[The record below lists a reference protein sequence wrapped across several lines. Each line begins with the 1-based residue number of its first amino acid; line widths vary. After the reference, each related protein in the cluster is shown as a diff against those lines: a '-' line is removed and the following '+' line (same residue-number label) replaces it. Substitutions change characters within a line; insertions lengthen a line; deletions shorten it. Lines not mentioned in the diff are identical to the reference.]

1 MFLHSIRSSLLAL
14 ASALILV
21 ACGGGNSSSAP
32 PPPEG
37 GIKLANGDGQVTLS
51 WNSTPGVEYW
61 IFAAPNNPNLSL
73 SNWLATSGSTYKLN
87 VTSPFVVSGL
97 SNGTPY
103 SFFITGRINGGPG
116 GAATPTV
123 TATPR
128 LAGTE
133 WTSGANI
140 NTGTKT
146 GLTFGSYVDT
156 ATNTFQY
163 RYIAVGNDGRMFSA
177 SKIDTWTAITPLV
190 STNLNSATYGF
201 SKFMA
206 VGDVGKI
213 IYSTDTKTWTQ
224 ATSNSVQ
231 NLNAVVSNGSLAVA
245 VGHNGTILTSK
256 DAITWTAATTVP
268 TSAHLYGVTYTSSA
282 TWIAVGAGGTLLTST
297 DGATWIA
304 QVTGSTADLK
314 AVGSLVSSV
323 NGTITYT
330 YVAAG
335 QNGTILKS
343 NDLTAWTVQSS
354 NTTANFND
362 MSSLGQFLLVG
373 SNGTILT
380 SIDGVTW
387 ARQTTNVSTELTS
400 ILKAE
405 NQYLS
410 VNASGGILYSQ

>member
-21 ACGGGNSSSAP
+21 ACGGGSSSSAP

-37 GIKLANGDGQVTLS
+37 GITLANGDGQVTLS

-61 IFAAPNNPNLSL
+61 IFAAPNNPNLNL
-73 SNWLATSGSTYKLN
+73 SNWLATTGSTYRLN
-87 VTSPFVVSGL
+87 VTSPFVVTGL

-103 SFFITGRINGGPG
+103 SFFITGRINGGVG

-123 TATPR
+123 TGTPR

-133 WTSGANI
+133 WTAGATI

-146 GLTFGSYVDT
+146 GLTYGSYVDT
-156 ATNTFQY
+156 ATNTLQY
-163 RYIAVGNDGRMFSA
+163 RYLAVGNGGRMFSA
-177 SKIDTWTAITPLV
+177 SKIDTWTALTPLV
-190 STNLNSATYGF
+190 NNNLNAATFGF
-201 SKFMA
+201 AKFIA
-206 VGDVGKI
+206 VGDAGKI
-213 IYSTDTKTWTQ
+213 IYSSDTKTWTQ
-224 ATSNSVQ
+224 ATSTATQ
-231 NLNAVVSNGSLAVA
+231 NFNAVVANGSIVVA
-245 VGHNGTILTSK
+245 VGDNGTIMTSK

-268 TSAHLYGVTYTSSA
+268 TTAHLYGVTYSASA

-297 DGATWIA
+297 DGVTWTA
-304 QVTGSTADLK
+304 QSSGTTADLK
-314 AVGSLVSSV
+314 AVGSLSSTL
-323 NGTITYT
+323 NGTTTYT

-343 NDLTAWTVQSS
+343 NDFLTWTAQSS

-362 MSSLGQFLLVG
+362 MSSLGQLLLVG
-373 SNGTILT
+373 SNGTVLT

-387 ARQTTNVSTELTS
+387 TRQTTNVSSELTT

-405 NQYLS
+405 NQYVV
-410 VNASGGILYSQ
+410 VNTTGGILNSK